1 MFGTLD
7 WCSQAFTPTI
17 QFIEQKFL
25 TMAAKYYTFSEWPKL
40 ELQLSF
46 FIGLIASII
55 HNKTLKALG
64 IGHLKW
70 TRKFWDILSM

>member
-1 MFGTLD
+1 
-7 WCSQAFTPTI
+7 
-17 QFIEQKFL
+17 
-25 TMAAKYYTFSEWPKL
+25 MAAKYYTFSKWPKL

-70 TRKFWDILSM
+70 TRNFWDILSM